1 MRSAALLLVWVLTA
15 PAQTDKPKELSR
27 IEGCVVNTVT
37 GEPVGKAA
45 ITLAY
50 VSSVPGPSDWAR
62 NYSTV
67 SDSKG
72 TFAIVDIES
81 GKYRLQ
87 AKRNGFLVLE
97 YGAHGSQT
105 AGTVLELERSEQLKD
120 IELRLIPYGVLT
132 GRIVDGDGDPVPGA
146 QVQILKLRYVNG
158 KKTLSTVTAASTNDL
173 GEYRVA
179 DLPAGRYYVY
189 AQQFG
194 GPPTLDA
201 SKEQYVPVYYP
212 GATDLAGAAPIDVAA
227 GSQMST
233 GDLMLVKAPAV
244 TVKGKVVV
252 ELTGT
257 EGVVSVA
264 FSREVGHDTSA
275 VKTYRMAPV
284 RVSASGE
291 FVASSLTAGTYIAM
305 ASIVKGGIWRASPV
319 MTVNVGRTDIEGVI
333 LPIGEYFSVTGRI
346 RVDGDAKLDLKN
358 VRVKERSGGPT
369 NAGQDFDDRVAE
381 DGTFKMD
388 NLKPERYGLV
398 VAGLPDGYYTKGVYL
413 GESDITYSG
422 TELRNGSGPIDIV
435 VSPKAG
441 LVAGVVQNADAGKRA
456 PGATVVMIPQE
467 KEKAPIPECY
477 QQGTTDQY
485 GRFAFKSVAPGEYK
499 VYAWEDVEPTA
510 WMDAEFMKPFLDKG
524 ETVTVGDSGRA
535 EVEVSVIPA
544 VSQKEKW

>member
-1 MRSAALLLVWVLTA
+1 MVLSVFGQS
-15 PAQTDKPKELSR
+15 QTKPVELSR
-27 IEGCVVNTVT
+27 IEGRVVNTVT

-72 TFAIVDIES
+72 TFAIVNIES

-87 AKRNGFLVLE
+87 AKRNGFLVIE
-97 YGAHGSQT
+97 YGAHASQST
-105 AGTVLELERSEQLKD
+105 GTVLDLETPGQLKD

-132 GRIVDGDGDPVPGA
+132 GRIVDSDGDPVPGA
-146 QVQILKLRYVNG
+146 QVQILKSHYVNG
-158 KKTLSTVTAASTNDL
+158 EKTLASVTAASTNDL
-173 GEYRVA
+173 GQYRVV
-179 DLPAGRYYVY
+179 DLAAGRYYVY
-189 AQQFG
+189 AQEFG

-201 SKEQYVPVYYP
+201 SKEQFVPVYYP
-212 GATDLAGAAPIDVAA
+212 GATDSTGAAPIDVAA
-227 GSQMST
+227 GVPMSI
-233 GDLMLVKAPAV
+233 GDLMLVRAPTV

-252 ELTGT
+252 QLTGT
-257 EGVVSVA
+257 EGLPSVA

-275 VKTYRMAPV
+275 ARMYRIAPV
-284 RVSASGE
+284 RVSTSGE
-291 FVASSLTAGTYIAM
+291 FVANSLTAGTYIAT
-305 ASIVKGGIWRASPV
+305 ASIVKGGIWRSSPV
-319 MTVNVGRTDIEGVI
+319 MTVNVGQTNIEGVI
-333 LPIGEYFSVTGRI
+333 LAIGEYFSVTGRI
-346 RVDGDAKLDLKN
+346 RVDDQAKLDLKS
-358 VRVKERSGGPT
+358 VRVKERSGGPA
-369 NAGQDFDDRVAE
+369 NAGQDWDDRVAE
-381 DGTFKMD
+381 DGAFKMD
-388 NLKPERYGLV
+388 NLLPGRYGIGV
-398 VAGLPDGYYTKGVYL
+398 VGLPDGYYTKSVYL

-441 LVAGVVQNADAGKRA
+441 LVSGVVQNGDAGQLA

-467 KEKAPIPECY
+467 RDRARIPECY

-510 WMDAEFMKPFLDKG
+510 WMDAEFMKPFLGKG
-524 ETVTVGDSGRA
+524 ETVTVEESGRA
-535 EVEVSVIPA
+535 EVEVSMIPMG
-544 VSQKEKW
+544 SEQEKR